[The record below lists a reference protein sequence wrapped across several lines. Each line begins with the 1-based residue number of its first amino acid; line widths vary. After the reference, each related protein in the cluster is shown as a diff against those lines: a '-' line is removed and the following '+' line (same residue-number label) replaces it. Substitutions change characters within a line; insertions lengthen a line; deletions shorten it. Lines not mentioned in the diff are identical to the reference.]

1 MDETDYFALSDAE
14 MAAMN
19 AQADSAP
26 VTQPTAA
33 DDTVVAD
40 TADTPAETAAVEVV
54 ADGADDAGDAAATPA
69 QPEAGTDVTGSADA
83 AETTATSTT
92 EEPVVDYAQKFQEL
106 LAPLQANG
114 KSIEIRSPEE
124 LRELASLGANYTKK
138 MQAIAPVRRIA
149 KMLEANQ
156 MLDEAQVSFAIDLV
170 KGKPE
175 AIAKLMESAKIDPL
189 SMDAELATQ
198 YQPNAHQVTDNQL
211 ALDDVLTSLEQSDH
225 GNALLSHIPS
235 WDEQSRVEVV
245 KQPSLLNDLAR
256 HKQEGIYDQIL
267 SEIDRQHTFGKLQ
280 NVPFL
285 QAYKLVGDFMHENS
299 MFQSASNQPS
309 LATQQLQP
317 PAQVHAPA
325 PAAVPTRTPV
335 ATRAAAPAAPANA
348 AQVAAAA
355 APTGAAAPAKESAI
369 NYFDLPDDSPML
381 NWSNRV

>member
-1 MDETDYFALSDAE
+1 MDETDYFALSDEE
-14 MAAMN
+14 MAALN
-19 AQADSAP
+19 AQADSA
-26 VTQPTAA
+26 TAAQPAAA
-33 DDTVVAD
+33 DDTVVVEA
-40 TADTPAETAAVEVV
+40 ADTPVETAAVEVV
-54 ADGADDAGDAAATPA
+54 ADGAGDAGDAASTPES
-69 QPEAGTDVTGSADA
+69 PEASADVTGSADA
-83 AETTATSTT
+83 EATTATTT
-92 EEPVVDYAQKFQEL
+92 TDEPVVDYAQKFQEL

-175 AIAKLMESAKIDPL
+175 AIAKLMETAKIDPL
-189 SMDAELATQ
+189 TMDAELATQ
-198 YQPNAHQVTDNQL
+198 YQPNTHRVSDNQL

-299 MFQSASNQPS
+299 MFRSASNQPA

-317 PAQVHAPA
+317 PAQVFAPA
-325 PAAVPTRTPV
+325 PAAALTRTPV
-335 ATRAAAPAAPANA
+335 ATRAAAPATPANA

-355 APTGAAAPAKESAI
+355 APTGAAAPAKEAAI

>member
-1 MDETDYFALSDAE
+1 MDETDYFALSDEE
-14 MAAMN
+14 MAAVN
-19 AQADSAP
+19 AQADVAP
-26 VTQPTAA
+26 VEQPAATEVTAQAEAADVVEDAPTTVAEDVA
-33 DDTVVAD
+33 DDTDAA
-40 TADTPAETAAVEVV
+40 ADTPAPSDHSA
-54 ADGADDAGDAAATPA
+54 
-69 QPEAGTDVTGSADA
+69 DVTGSDA
-83 AETTATSTT
+83 AAADGTVTSTD
-92 EEPVVDYAQKFQEL
+92 EPVVDYAQKFQEL

-175 AIAKLMESAKIDPL
+175 AIAKLMETAKIDPL
-189 SMDAELATQ
+189 SVDAELATQ
-198 YQPNAHQVTDNQL
+198 YQPNTHQVTDNQL
-211 ALDDVLTSLEQSDH
+211 ALDDVLNSLEQSEH
-225 GNALLSHIPS
+225 GNALLSHVPS

-317 PAQVHAPA
+317 PAQVNAPA
-325 PAAVPTRTPV
+325 LAAVPTRTPV
-335 ATRAAAPAAPANA
+335 ATRAAAPVAPANA

-355 APTGAAAPAKESAI
+355 APTGAAAPAKETAI